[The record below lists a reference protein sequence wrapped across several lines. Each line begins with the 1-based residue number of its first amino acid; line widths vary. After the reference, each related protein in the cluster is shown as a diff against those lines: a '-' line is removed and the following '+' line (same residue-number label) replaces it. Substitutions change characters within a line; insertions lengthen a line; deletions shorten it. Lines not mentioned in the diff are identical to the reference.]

1 MDHFKDV
8 SDFLSIAISKQDI
21 ETKNWEPTIE
31 ILKSLMV
38 DVKTIQKFFDRV
50 DIGITGYDNDPR
62 ELWEIQEVKQF
73 IRKLDIEF
81 PYWFYFLT
89 KLGGGLKMI
98 TFCCINT
105 AKYSST
111 QVNFDPVSME
121 QFYNKQ
127 FEAMNQIGDLIG
139 MSEDENEELTE
150 NIIGYFTS

>member
-1 MDHFKDV
+1 
-8 SDFLSIAISKQDI
+8 
-21 ETKNWEPTIE
+21 
-31 ILKSLMV
+31 
-38 DVKTIQKFFDRV
+38 
-50 DIGITGYDNDPR
+50 
-62 ELWEIQEVKQF
+62 
-73 IRKLDIEF
+73 
-81 PYWFYFLT
+81 
-89 KLGGGLKMI
+89 MI